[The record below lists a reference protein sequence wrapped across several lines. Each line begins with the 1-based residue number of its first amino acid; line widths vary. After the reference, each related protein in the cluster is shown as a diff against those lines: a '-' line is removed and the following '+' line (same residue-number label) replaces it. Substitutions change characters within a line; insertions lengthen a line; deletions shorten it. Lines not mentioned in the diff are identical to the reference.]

1 MPRSRELADP
11 VPPVERT
18 SAGLR
23 NALFDALDA
32 LRNGSMNANNANAVA
47 KIADGVIAT
56 VKMEMEVQRHL
67 RRSPQTDE
75 TPALG
80 APINLG

>member
-1 MPRSRELADP
+1 MKTQTVTLPA
-11 VPPVERT
+11 VERS

-32 LRNGSMNANNANAVA
+32 LRNGSMSANNANAVA

-56 VKMEMEVQRHL
+56 VRMELDVHRHL
-67 RRSPQTDE
+67 AKVVPGEESPK
-75 TPALG
+75 LG